1 MFLYRFMQFMKYN
14 KGTLDLHKWMT
25 RFQLTGNRLIESWM
39 NLLPDLETF
48 SPEAIAHV
56 ARCRLEHEARQVN
69 QAGIAEATPGAAA
82 HVNVPCTEEM
92 ALAAFVQ
99 FNANRR
105 TQHRMAFPLG
115 GNLSAL
121 IFVSLADLT
130 QGQRNT
136 LTHKYHDTSWK
147 NIRSVQCARAQR
159 LIPGSVLRY
168 ENSS

>member
-1 MFLYRFMQFMKYN
+1 MALQR
-14 KGTLDLHKWMT
+14 WMT
-25 RFQLTGNRLIESWM
+25 RFQLTGNRLIESSM
-39 NLLPDLETF
+39 DLLTDLEVT

-56 ARCRLEHEARQVN
+56 AQRRQAHEAEQVN
-69 QAGIAEATPGAAA
+69 QAGIAEATPGTAA

-159 LIPGSVLRY
+159 LIPGSALRY